1 MSLPK
6 SVQAELDQA
15 ALIEQ
20 QLSGAESQTEQTEPT
35 TDSGKEQEAAPES
48 TTAAPA
54 VEPPTPVDSW
64 EQKYRTLRGMYD
76 SEVPRLHAQV
86 RESASDIQALRAK
99 VEELSRREPEAKST
113 DVQPVSE
120 QDREAF
126 GDDLVN
132 LQERIA
138 RAVAA
143 PLEQTIQK
151 LTERLGKYESTA
163 EVVATQ
169 QAATAEDRYFE
180 RLAAQVP
187 NWEQVNGDAN
197 WVEWLAGRYPGMS
210 MTRQEQLNAARG
222 ALNLDTTV
230 ELFRAYEELTQK
242 PKPTNRQEL
251 NSQVAPPKSKQS
263 TNPVS
268 DASTRI
274 WSQAEV
280 ASALDPRKLRGMT
293 ADQVAQVM
301 SEIDAAA
308 AEGRVKP

>member
-1 MSLPK
+1 MVLPK
-6 SVQAELDQA
+6 AVQAELEA
-15 ALIEQ
+15 AAQIEQ
-20 QLSGAESQTEQTEPT
+20 QLAGVAEPQQTEPAPEVT
-35 TDSGKEQEAAPES
+35 PEQVAEPEVVPAAPE
-48 TTAAPA
+48 PE
-54 VEPPTPVDSW
+54 VRVPDW
-64 EQKYRTLRGMYD
+64 EQKYRTLQSKYD
-76 SEVPRLHAQV
+76 VEVPRLHREV
-86 RESASDIQALRAK
+86 RETNAK
-99 VEELSRREPEAKST
+99 LQQLVQELEAAKAT
-113 DVQPVSE
+113 PQKQDAAPVPVSE

-163 EVVATQ
+163 EVVASQ

-187 NWEQVNGDAN
+187 NWEQVNGDAK
-197 WVEWLAGRYPGMS
+197 WVEWLSGRYPGMA
-210 MTRQEQLNAARG
+210 MTRQEQLNAARS
-222 ALNLDTTV
+222 ALNLETTV
-230 ELFRAYEELTQK
+230 ELFRAFEELTQK
-242 PKPTNRQEL
+242 PKSTNSQAL

-263 TNPVS
+263 STPVS

-274 WSQAEV
+274 WTQAEV
-280 ASALDPRKLRGMT
+280 AAALDPRKLRGMS